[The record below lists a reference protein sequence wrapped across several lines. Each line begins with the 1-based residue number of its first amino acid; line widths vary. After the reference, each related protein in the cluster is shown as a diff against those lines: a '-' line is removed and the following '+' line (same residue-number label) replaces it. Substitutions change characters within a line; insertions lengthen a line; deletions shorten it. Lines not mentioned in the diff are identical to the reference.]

1 VKTEWTDKNGTEPEH
16 SFEEVVVRGFLI
28 LVLRPLVLHQM
39 RVEVPS
45 LGGHGVARG
54 EGKGSEMGELD
65 MEMRHRKTY
74 HLL

>member
-1 VKTEWTDKNGTEPEH
+1 MKTEWTDKNGAEPEH

-28 LVLRPLVLHQM
+28 LVLRSLVLYQM

-45 LGGHGVARG
+45 L
-54 EGKGSEMGELD
+54 GSEMGELD

>member
-1 VKTEWTDKNGTEPEH
+1 MKTEWTDKNGTEPEH

-28 LVLRPLVLHQM
+28 LVLRSLVLYQM

-45 LGGHGVARG
+45 L
-54 EGKGSEMGELD
+54 GSEMGELD